1 MRGLSC
7 CREIG
12 QAIDS
17 FQARAE
23 GLVHVAQVNSAFF
36 PLPAG
41 TVDTLL
47 KPENKATLT
56 KILTYHGT

>member
-1 MRGLSC
+1 MRGYRR
-7 CREIG
+7 CRENG
-12 QAIDS
+12 QAADS

-23 GLVHVAQVNSAFF
+23 GLVHVAQVNSALIA
-36 PLPAG
+36 LPAV

-56 KILTYHGT
+56 KILTCYGT